1 MKISALETKRHRLRA
16 HANTLVWT
24 QLMHL
29 LLKRLW
35 SHVNLKT
42 IIFKNHCTEMLSKL
56 SEQGSYAFLWPLPL
70 TFELWPTLRLLPLLQ
85 EGDITFATH
94 EYVSPF
100 YFSITLQKEKREVPQ
115 DSDRSI
121 KKRTLKLAIINLTQ
135 TASAAIP
142 YDRAH
147 SNNTC
152 SQVRVLCAA
161 FGIHQGNCDH
171 QKCKPMIWQQIQEKS
186 KEEGRTGSNS
196 KWVSLSKLSLS
207 LYFILVR

>member
-1 MKISALETKRHRLRA
+1 MWILKPSFLRIT
-16 HANTLVWT
+16 TLKCC
-24 QLMHL
+24 QNSLN
-29 LLKRLW
+29 R
-35 SHVNLKT
+35 NP
-42 IIFKNHCTEMLSKL
+42 N
-56 SEQGSYAFLWPLPL
+56 AFLWRLPL
-70 TFELWPTLRLLPLLQ
+70 TFELWPTPRLLPLRQ
-85 EGDITFATH
+85 EGRITLATH

-121 KKRTLKLAIINLTQ
+121 KKHTLKLAVINLTQ

-161 FGIHQGNCDH
+161 FGFHQGNYDH
-171 QKCKPMIWQQIQEKS
+171 QKCMPMIWPKNTRKVKRRGKNRKQQQM
-186 KEEGRTGSNS
+186 
-196 KWVSLSKLSLS
+196 SLSE
-207 LYFILVR
+207 